1 MPIDIADATVVAE
14 IEVETNAF
22 RRRLKAWLPVL
33 KRIAA
38 PDELGGYAAVRD
50 DLGVCLES
58 VDSVLESIGDAPVV
72 VA

>member
-14 IEVETNAF
+14 IEAEATAF
-22 RRRLKAWLPVL
+22 KRRLKGWLPVL

-50 DLGVCLES
+50 ELGACLEG
-58 VDSVLESIGDAPVV
+58 VDCLLESIGDAPVV